1 MPGHSKD
8 ESSLANVLWPD
19 AELGSASVDYDAV
32 TIKVRESTGRQRSIR
47 CEGHIGYELC
57 GFWDEVIVERAELT
71 EEDEIIVR
79 CTRELSRR
87 LGTDWPE
94 TGNATRNDRT
104 WKALV
109 IHLSDGAA
117 LKIVAARF
125 FVE

>member
-1 MPGHSKD
+1 M
-8 ESSLANVLWPD
+8 ESGGETLLTDILWPD
-19 AELGSASVDYDAV
+19 AELDSASVDYDDV
-32 TIKVRESTGRQRSIR
+32 TITVRESTGRQRSIR

-57 GFWDEVIVERAELT
+57 GFWDEVIVEHAELT
-71 EEDEIIVR
+71 EHDEIIER
-79 CTRELSRR
+79 CIRELSQR

-94 TGNATRNDRT
+94 TGNASRNDRS
-104 WKALV
+104 WKALI